1 MLGNIILLVPF
12 TGLVGKLEVY
22 STSINPPTKRSGTVN
37 IVKFPNVLF
46 ILPDTRFTIDI
57 ELGVGVGANGGYGGG
72 ATRGGTGGSSG
83 IGYITYD
90 TTDYIIDGNVIANM
104 SMDPPPPSSG
114 RTNINIF
121 RHLNGIFRDT
131 ITYKVGY
138 LRNIVLLHKCI
149 HEDIL
154 RYIESNKD
162 KPITHTYI
170 VNTLITPLLKDV

>member
-1 MLGNIILLVPF
+1 MLSIIS
-12 TGLVGKLEVY
+12 KLFIGIPVIGTVTADY

-46 ILPDTRFTIDI
+46 ILPDTRFTIDV
-57 ELGVGVGANGGYGGG
+57 ELGVGVGANGGYGE
-72 ATRGGTGGSSG
+72 TRGGTGGSSG
-83 IGYITYD
+83 IGYIVYD
-90 TTDYIIDGNVIANM
+90 TTDYIIEGNVIANM
-104 SMDPPPPSSG
+104 AMDPPPSSG

-121 RHLNGIFRDT
+121 RHLNGVFRGT

-162 KPITHTYI
+162 KPITHTDI
-170 VNTLITPLLKDV
+170 VTTLIEPLLKDL